1 MILQPILHPALLLL
15 LWLPIVAI
23 AVFALVRNP
32 RQRGLWAM
40 RIVLLLACFALLLRP
55 GIPGGTTQTLATD
68 TDIVL
73 MVDTTSSIVA
83 EDWAEGSP
91 RLEGVRAD
99 IQELVAEYPGARFAL
114 ITFDAAA
121 ELRVPLT
128 TDTTA
133 LTSALEVLRP
143 EVTSRS
149 QGSSIGIASELLTT
163 TLEDAASASP
173 DRSRMVF
180 YFGDGEQTATT
191 LPESFDS
198 ATEYVDAGVVFGYGT
213 AQGGQ
218 MRLSSGGFEQSGGE
232 YIQYQGRPA
241 LSVIDEAALETVA
254 SELGVEYVHRTAEEP
269 PAFPEAPTSTR
280 SYTES
285 GEVGSVTEVYWI
297 AAVVIALFL
306 AVELTLATRSVTQMR
321 GLSHKPKGGSA

>member
-1 MILQPILHPALLLL
+1 MILQPILHPVLLLL
-15 LWLPIVAI
+15 LWLPVVAL
-23 AVFALVRNP
+23 AVLALVRNP

-40 RIVLLLACFALLLRP
+40 RIVLLLACFVLLLRP

-83 EDWAEGSP
+83 EDWAEGTP

-99 IQELVAEYPGARFAL
+99 IQELVAEYPGARFSL

-133 LTSALEVLRP
+133 LTSALDVLRP

-149 QGSSIGIASELLTT
+149 QGSSVGIASDLLTT
-163 TLEDAASASP
+163 TLESAVSANP

-191 LPESFDS
+191 PPESFNS
-198 ATEYVDAGVVFGYGT
+198 AAEYVDSGMVFGYGT
-213 AQGGQ
+213 PQGGK
-218 MRLSSGGFEQSGGE
+218 MRLSSGGLASDSGE
-232 YIQYQGRPA
+232 YIQYEGQPA
-241 LSVIDEAALETVA
+241 LSVIDETALRNIST
-254 SELGVEYVHRTAEEP
+254 ELGVEYTHRTADEEP
-269 PAFPEAPTSTR
+269 SFPAAPTSTR

-285 GEVGSVTEVYWI
+285 GEVGNVIELYWI
-297 AAVVIALFL
+297 AGGVIVLLL
-306 AVELTLATRSVTQMR
+306 AVELMLATRSVTQMR
-321 GLSHKPKGGSA
+321 GLIERSKGAKQ